1 MILASLTLSAGIF
14 TGSISSAPAPSAG
27 SISVAPAPSV
37 APDLLAIKA
46 RRVLVGD
53 GTEIEHAVI
62 LVDGGKIVTIGQ
74 DLPIERGIPVLELD
88 EDQIVMPGLVNPYSR
103 FGMAGGGYNDSR
115 AHVMASTELYP
126 PSGYRGA
133 LEAGVTTLG
142 LYPAGT
148 GIPGQAVVV
157 RTVGATSAEMI
168 VKDGAYLKVVLRTNS
183 SSKRNLKKGYEEV
196 AKYREKVAKEKEKF
210 DKKAKP
216 AAKAKSDE
224 KPAEKPD
231 EKSGEKSGDKDDE
244 KKEAPKSSSASK
256 KKEEVFVPPAPDETV
271 KPWVDVAEKA
281 LRVLVTIDSAA
292 AYDHFIDALG
302 KEPMDWHLRI
312 GLSREI
318 DIFYVKEKIGATG
331 CYVLMDSEL
340 TLHPGTMR
348 QRNLPAEF
356 DRAGSKVVLLPRGDN
371 AASFERW
378 LEDVGVLVAA
388 GLDRKSALRSV
399 TQHAA
404 DFLGV
409 GAELGTLAEGKHA
422 NLIILSGD
430 PFEPG
435 TEVDAV
441 MLDGKIVH
449 GESSL

>member
-1 MILASLTLSAGIF
+1 MILASLTLFAG
-14 TGSISSAPAPSAG
+14 TLSGSLAATPVPST
-27 SISVAPAPSV
+27 S
-37 APDLLAIKA
+37 PDLLAIKA

-88 EDQIVMPGLVNPYSR
+88 DDQIVMPGLVNPYSR

-126 PSGYRGA
+126 PSGYRAA

-157 RTVGATSAEMI
+157 RTAGATSAEMI
-168 VKDGAYLKVVLRTNS
+168 VKDGAYLKVVLRPNS
-183 SSKRNLKKGYEEV
+183 SSKRNLKKGYEDV
-196 AKYREKVAKEKEKF
+196 AKYREKVAKEQEKF

-216 AAKAKSDE
+216 AAKPAAKPEEKKDE
-224 KPAEKPD
+224 KPEEK
-231 EKSGEKSGDKDDE
+231 GEE
-244 KKEAPKSSSASK
+244 KKEEPKSSSASK
-256 KKEEVFVPPAPDETV
+256 KKEEVFVPPAPEETV
-271 KPWVDVAEKA
+271 KPWVDVADKK

-318 DIFYVKEKIGATG
+318 DIFHVKEKVGAAA
-331 CYVLMDSEL
+331 CYVLMDCEI

-356 DRAGSKVVLLPRGDN
+356 DRAGAKLVLLPRGDN
-371 AASFERW
+371 AESFEGW

-388 GLDRKSALRSV
+388 GLDRKAALRSV
-399 TQHAA
+399 TQNAA

-409 GAELGTLAEGKHA
+409 GAELGTLAEGKSA
-422 NLIILSGD
+422 NMIILSGD

-449 GESSL
+449 GESRL